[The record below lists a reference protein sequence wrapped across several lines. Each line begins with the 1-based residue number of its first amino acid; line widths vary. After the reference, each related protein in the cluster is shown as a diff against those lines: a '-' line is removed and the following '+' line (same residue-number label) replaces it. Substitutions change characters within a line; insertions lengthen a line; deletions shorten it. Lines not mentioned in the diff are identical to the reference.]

1 MIIQLNQAYSFSQPG
16 MRPNQED
23 SRCPNC
29 DVPSSAQRFFV
40 VCDGVGGQA
49 KGEVAS
55 ATVCRYFENALAS
68 YDFSKP
74 FGEHEFNQ
82 VLAGAFNAL
91 AQVSSPSNQGM
102 ATTLTFAAF
111 HVGGCFLAHIGD
123 SRIYYVRPGLG
134 IVYRSEDHSLV
145 NALVKA
151 GVITK
156 EEAET
161 HPDRNVITR
170 SICVPEP
177 DQQPSEATSVN
188 VADVRQGDYVFLCS
202 DGVLKCVSDDM
213 IVQILSSQ
221 ASDAEKCAQIAAL
234 CVTSDDNNTAY
245 LVSVASVVADVP
257 ETTVEISAPI
267 AAPDTTT
274 RVVNFADRKK
284 SVKAT
289 TSNAEKQKKGIL
301 LTIIVAVVAVV
312 AIAALLWWGLGSGAE
327 KSESANVSEKVEMAK
342 SPEDNEAVS
351 RSVPSEKDDDDD
363 EVSEKRESPKQKD
376 KPTSKPQSDNAASQ
390 AEAKDKADAV
400 ANQASERS
408 SNSKREA
415 AESKEKQSKP
425 EIITNPDASGGIEI

>member
-1 MIIQLNQAYSFSQPG
+1 M
-16 MRPNQED
+16 
-23 SRCPNC
+23 
-29 DVPSSAQRFFV
+29 
-40 VCDGVGGQA
+40 
-49 KGEVAS
+49 
-55 ATVCRYFENALAS
+55 
-68 YDFSKP
+68 
-74 FGEHEFNQ
+74 
-82 VLAGAFNAL
+82 
-91 AQVSSPSNQGM
+91 
-102 ATTLTFAAF
+102 
-111 HVGGCFLAHIGD
+111 
-123 SRIYYVRPGLG
+123 
-134 IVYRSEDHSLV
+134 
-145 NALVKA
+145 
-151 GVITK
+151 
-156 EEAET
+156 
-161 HPDRNVITR
+161 
-170 SICVPEP
+170 
-177 DQQPSEATSVN
+177 N

-274 RVVNFADRKK
+274 RVVNFAERKK

-301 LTIIVAVVAVV
+301 LTIIVAIVAVV

-327 KSESANVSEKVEMAK
+327 KSESANVPEKVEMAK

-351 RSVPSEKDDDDD
+351 RSVPSEKDDDD

-400 ANQASERS
+400 ANQAAERS

-425 EIITNPDASGGIEI
+425 EITNPDASGGIEI

>member
-1 MIIQLNQAYSFSQPG
+1 M
-16 MRPNQED
+16 
-23 SRCPNC
+23 
-29 DVPSSAQRFFV
+29 
-40 VCDGVGGQA
+40 
-49 KGEVAS
+49 
-55 ATVCRYFENALAS
+55 
-68 YDFSKP
+68 
-74 FGEHEFNQ
+74 
-82 VLAGAFNAL
+82 
-91 AQVSSPSNQGM
+91 
-102 ATTLTFAAF
+102 
-111 HVGGCFLAHIGD
+111 
-123 SRIYYVRPGLG
+123 
-134 IVYRSEDHSLV
+134 
-145 NALVKA
+145 
-151 GVITK
+151 
-156 EEAET
+156 
-161 HPDRNVITR
+161 
-170 SICVPEP
+170 
-177 DQQPSEATSVN
+177 
-188 VADVRQGDYVFLCS
+188 
-202 DGVLKCVSDDM
+202 
-213 IVQILSSQ
+213 
-221 ASDAEKCAQIAAL
+221 
-234 CVTSDDNNTAY
+234 TSDDNNTAY

-327 KSESANVSEKVEMAK
+327 KSESANVPEKVEMAK

-363 EVSEKRESPKQKD
+363 EVSERRESPKQKD

-425 EIITNPDASGGIEI
+425 EITNPDASGGIEI